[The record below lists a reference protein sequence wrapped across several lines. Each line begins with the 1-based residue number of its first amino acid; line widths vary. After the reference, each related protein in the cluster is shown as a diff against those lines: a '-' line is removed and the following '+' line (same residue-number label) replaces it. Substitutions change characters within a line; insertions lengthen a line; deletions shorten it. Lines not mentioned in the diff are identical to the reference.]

1 MSDKPTKSK
10 KRLAQLL
17 TVVVALAIGLTVSEF
32 ACRWMFNRI
41 GMHYGLEMWKYA
53 RLIKRQ
59 NENPDI
65 GHEHEPNTRATLM
78 GVDVNINSQRLRDRE
93 FTTTKPDGVYR
104 ILLLGDSMTFGWG
117 ARYED
122 TYAKVLEK
130 MLNESPPDGHQ
141 RFEVINT
148 GVGNYN
154 TVQEVAYFKQYGVQ
168 YEPDMVI
175 LGYYINDAEP
185 IPRPKGG
192 WLARHSYLYV
202 ATSSFIGAFGRKME
216 SGPSWLSYYQKL
228 YKDDQPAWQAC
239 QQAIRDLIT
248 TCQETRM
255 ALTIFLV
262 PELHSPQD
270 YPFLEIQ
277 GKIETIAHEGNVP
290 TVDPRTRLPAVDP
303 LDLWVSPG
311 DAHPNATAHR
321 VFAEA
326 LFEHVTQQLSHP
338 PAANEAP
345 AEN

>member
-1 MSDKPTKSK
+1 MSTKAMSNQPSKTK

-17 TVVVALAIGLTVSEF
+17 TVLIALSIGLIVSEF

-59 NENPDI
+59 NDNPNI

-78 GVDVNINSQRLRDRE
+78 GVDVNINSRRLRDRE
-93 FTTTKPDGVYR
+93 FSTTKPEGVYR

-117 ARYED
+117 ARLED
-122 TYAKVLEK
+122 TYAKVLER
-130 MLNESPPDGHQ
+130 MLNENPPGNHQ
-141 RFEVINT
+141 QFEVINT

-154 TVQEVAYFKQYGVQ
+154 TVQEVAYFKQYGLQ
-168 YEPDMVI
+168 YDPDMVI

-202 ATSSFIGAFGRKME
+202 ATSSFLGSLGRKMS
-216 SGPSWLSYYQKL
+216 SGPSWLSYYQNL
-228 YKDDQPAWQAC
+228 YREDQPAWQAC
-239 QQAIRDLIT
+239 QQAIRDLIE
-248 TCQETRM
+248 TCHETQI
-255 ALTIFLV
+255 ALTVLLV

-277 GKIETIAHEGNVP
+277 KKIETIAKEGHIP
-290 TVDPRTRLPAVDP
+290 TVDPRPQLPDVTP

-311 DAHPNATAHR
+311 DAHPNAIAHR

-326 LFEHVTQQLSHP
+326 LFAHVTRELG
-338 PAANEAP
+338 AVDE
-345 AEN
+345 